1 MDVDCDFFPA
11 KYYLVWRPKIWR
23 IVQGK
28 EAHWI
33 LFTDFDRKIFL
44 NLNNSAPMELCKIIH
59 FLTKNP
65 FELANSRKKGG
76 LITLIHNKN
85 QTEANIQSQ
94 IKSRICKK

>member
-1 MDVDCDFFPA
+1 MDVDCDLFSA

-44 NLNNSAPMELCKIIH
+44 NLNNSAPMELCKINH

-65 FELANSRKKGG
+65 LNWQIREKKGDS
-76 LITLIHNKN
+76 LLSSITRIK
-85 QTEANIQSQ
+85 TGANIQSQ
-94 IKSRICKK
+94 IKG